1 MTQLLASPMGEPLCI
16 EDDPE
21 LAAIAARLRETAA
34 YALNP
39 AVKEELRTECLRQLR
54 DETTTETSG
63 SQAAETQRNALILS
77 YLNHV
82 DNLLRRFAVSAHLD
96 YDDLRQDA
104 VLVIMHC
111 LELKP
116 EQQNMLHGYIYTSIW
131 RRILDKIR
139 YNQGHRTESLDAP
152 LGTGLERDGDE
163 TLTDFL
169 PSGYSI
175 DPMLV
180 ILAREEQFQAR
191 VRAKEAIQSLSTRR
205 RKTKRVQDALTLFQ
219 EEVAQR

>member
-1 MTQLLASPMGEPLCI
+1 MTQLLASPMAEPLCI
-16 EDDPE
+16 ENDPE
-21 LAAIAARLRETAA
+21 LTAIAARLRETSA
-34 YALNP
+34 YALN
-39 AVKEELRTECLRQLR
+39 KEELRKECLCQLR
-54 DETTTETSG
+54 NQTITEMSG
-63 SQAAETQRNALILS
+63 KEAIETQHDALVLS

-82 DNLLRRFAVSAHLD
+82 DNLLHRFSASAKLD
-96 YDDLRQDA
+96 CDDLRQDA

-116 EQQNMLHGYIYTSIW
+116 EQQNTLHGYIYTSIR

-163 TLTDFL
+163 TLADFL

-180 ILAREEQFQAR
+180 ILAREEQREAR
-191 VRAKEAIQSLSTRR
+191 TRAKEALQSLSTRR

-219 EEVAQR
+219 EEVAVR